1 MEFIVPSQCIT
12 MLTEL
17 TDSDVVDKRLQYLVE
32 LEEDHFV
39 MGFHQQVQKE

>member
-1 MEFIVPSQCIT
+1 MEFIVPSQCIA
-12 MLTEL
+12 MLTEHK
-17 TDSDVVDKRLQYLVE
+17 DSGVVDKRLPDLVE